1 MVRKIKKR
9 IKRTAM
15 PPAPWVVAF
24 DKDNQAAVYIH
35 KHGDG
40 DDHSQCGPVVTCC
53 ERASENYRR
62 LAPELHSTVDRLET
76 QSGQH
81 LSSWLDNGVALCISP
96 RDPDFD
102 QAIYNLVYRPNG
114 TQMAVIR
121 TTVHLFLMSITVVII
136 RRPDYERF
144 VAINSRKENA

>member
-81 LSSWLDNGVALCISP
+81 LSSWLDNGVGAMYFALC
-96 RDPDFD
+96 DPDSD
-102 QAIYNLVYRPNG
+102 QAIYQFGLPAERARKLLLGQDDRAIYFLDEHH
-114 TQMAVIR
+114 AV
-121 TTVHLFLMSITVVII
+121 V
-136 RRPDYERF
+136 E
-144 VAINSRKENA
+144 